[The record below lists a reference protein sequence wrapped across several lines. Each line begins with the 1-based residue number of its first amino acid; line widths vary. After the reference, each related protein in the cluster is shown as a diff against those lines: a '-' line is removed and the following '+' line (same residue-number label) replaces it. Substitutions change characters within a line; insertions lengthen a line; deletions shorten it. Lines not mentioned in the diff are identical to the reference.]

1 MFDSHHGDIFRVL
14 SGTRP
19 PLMPLVRLREIMKRI
34 VLASLFLLLLPQV
47 AWAEDI
53 LRLVI
58 IFAMVPLINAIL
70 VILFAIFSH
79 SGKAFLFNIGF
90 VPLWVVFFW
99 FFTSYT
105 GSDFLAWLPILLSIA
120 HSLYLMFRTIRV
132 MFINRAV
139 SKADGKEI

>member
-1 MFDSHHGDIFRVL
+1 MAIFGRKVKFNII
-14 SGTRP
+14 SI
-19 PLMPLVRLREIMKRI
+19 VRFQEKMKKI
-34 VLASLFLLLLPQV
+34 FLASLFLLLLPQV

-58 IFAMVPLINAIL
+58 IFAMVPLVNAII
-70 VILFAIFSH
+70 VILFSIFSH
-79 SGKAFLFNIGF
+79 SVKAFLFNIGL

-120 HSLYLMFRTIRV
+120 HSLYLMFRTFRV
-132 MFINRAV
+132 MFLIRV
-139 SKADGKEI
+139 GSKAGGKEIKQ

>member
-1 MFDSHHGDIFRVL
+1 MQGMRFQEKMKKIF
-14 SGTRP
+14 
-19 PLMPLVRLREIMKRI
+19 
-34 VLASLFLLLLPQV
+34 LASLFLLLLPQV

-58 IFAMVPLINAIL
+58 IFAMVPLVIVII
-70 VILFAIFSH
+70 VILFSIFSH
-79 SGKAFLFNIGF
+79 SVKAFLFNIGF

-120 HSLYLMFRTIRV
+120 HSLYLMFRTIRIV
-132 MFINRAV
+132 FLNSAG
-139 SKADGKEI
+139 SKAGGKGI

>member
-1 MFDSHHGDIFRVL
+1 MHKTASRIIYNIRFQEKMKKIF
-14 SGTRP
+14 
-19 PLMPLVRLREIMKRI
+19 
-34 VLASLFLLLLPQV
+34 LASLFLLLLPQV

-58 IFAMVPLINAIL
+58 IFAMVPLVNAII
-70 VILFAIFSH
+70 VILFSIFSH
-79 SGKAFLFNIGF
+79 SVKAFLFNIGF

-120 HSLYLMFRTIRV
+120 HSLYLMFRTIRIMV
-132 MFINRAV
+132 LNRAG
-139 SKADGKEI
+139 SKAGGKGI

>member
-1 MFDSHHGDIFRVL
+1 MKKIF
-14 SGTRP
+14 
-19 PLMPLVRLREIMKRI
+19 
-34 VLASLFLLLLPQV
+34 LASLFLLLLPQV

-58 IFAMVPLINAIL
+58 IFAMVPFVNVII

-79 SGKAFLFNIGF
+79 SGKAFLFNIGL
-90 VPLWVVFFW
+90 VPLWVVLFW

-120 HSLYLMFRTIRV
+120 HSLYLIFRTIRI
-132 MFINRAV
+132 MFLNRAG
-139 SKADGKEI
+139 SKAGGKGI

>member
-1 MFDSHHGDIFRVL
+1 MKKIF
-14 SGTRP
+14 
-19 PLMPLVRLREIMKRI
+19 
-34 VLASLFLLLLPQV
+34 LASLFLFLLPQV
-47 AWAEDI
+47 ALAEDI

-58 IFAMVPLINAIL
+58 IFAMVPLVNVIM

-79 SGKAFLFNIGF
+79 SGKAFLLNIGF
-90 VPLWVVFFW
+90 IPLWVVFFW

-105 GSDFLAWLPILLSIA
+105 SSDFLAWLPILLSIA
-120 HSLYLMFRTIRV
+120 HSLYLIFRTIRV

>member
-1 MFDSHHGDIFRVL
+1 MAIFGRKVKFNII
-14 SGTRP
+14 SI
-19 PLMPLVRLREIMKRI
+19 VRFQEKMKKI
-34 VLASLFLLLLPQV
+34 FLASLFLLLLPQV

-58 IFAMVPLINAIL
+58 IFAMVPLVNAII

-90 VPLWVVFFW
+90 VPLWVVLFW

-120 HSLYLMFRTIRV
+120 HSLYLMFRTFRV
-132 MFINRAV
+132 MFLIRV
-139 SKADGKEI
+139 GSKAGGKEIKQ

>member
-1 MFDSHHGDIFRVL
+1 MQGVRFQEKMKKIF
-14 SGTRP
+14 
-19 PLMPLVRLREIMKRI
+19 
-34 VLASLFLLLLPQV
+34 LASLFLLLLPQV

-58 IFAMVPLINAIL
+58 IFAMVPLVNVII

-79 SGKAFLFNIGF
+79 SGKAFLFNIGL
-90 VPLWVVFFW
+90 VPLWVVLFW

-120 HSLYLMFRTIRV
+120 HSLYLTFRTIRV
-132 MFINRAV
+132 MFLNKAG
-139 SKADGKEI
+139 SKAGGKGI